1 MRPELLTILTIDSSC
16 RPNFFGAGAFGA
28 TALFELH
35 LLADLELLDGSSL
48 DLAVVEEQV
57 TLVSLDEPK
66 TLVCDHFFD
75 RPLRHVRHS
84 SQKQKLN

>member
-1 MRPELLTILTIDSSC
+1 MLTMDSLRLS
-16 RPNFFGAGAFGA
+16 NLFGAGAFG
-28 TALFELH
+28 TMALFKLH
-35 LLADLELLDGSSL
+35 PIADLDLLDSESIA
-48 DLAVVEEQV
+48 LAVVEEQV
-57 TLVSLDEPK
+57 TLFSLDEPK